1 MDVRYEGNNL
11 WKRVINYFGKG
22 YQNDDKTGTL
32 INGDT
37 RNSNDENKKVK
48 TRTLNFMASSALV
61 LCVLHPLDIIRTRK
75 QIYKVYKNSYPY
87 YYNNKYNLFYILKKE
102 KVESIY
108 RGLLATLL
116 TTGVS
121 HGIFRFIYDTLNYY
135 VFRQYNGV
143 NGMKNGKN
151 DTAIGRSKDEYRGGE
166 GNQVC
171 NSESGDSLEGGN
183 VKESSGG
190 GREIPSE
197 SPNFVRSPTERRQE
211 NFMIANLSYKKQI
224 NEEDNAAGSA
234 NKDAPISGH
243 KNIKYYIIT
252 SSLSSI
258 LSLFIQ
264 HPIWLIKTKI
274 ECTINLNY
282 KFLNYKSRITS
293 KHYNIFVTRNK
304 MCTSKI
310 VPKVAKVFLFFGYHL
325 GKKNGT
331 GKKIKSLLNED
342 MLKLYRKKFL
352 CNKNV
357 KTRKKFNHLTYAN
370 DKKAF
375 LQKSVKRKIAHNY
388 LLYKYYTL
396 SILERKQLTKI
407 LISNHRKKFSRRYL
421 TYLKTLFSGN
431 QILRIF
437 KREES
442 KNAIST
448 IYNYK
453 NYFQFVYNIYKRE
466 KLFSFYKGFLT
477 SILLTPHVAIQF
489 YIYEYLT
496 YHFSSE
502 YFRNEFIGEDAQISS
517 NTLAKTLPFLYG
529 VLSKFIAVMFT
540 YPLYTIKMRQQV
552 QMKNYGFLDVV
563 VNIFRLE
570 GIRSFYTGLNM
581 HLLRNCL
588 QNGMLFFIFEYLN
601 DDSARVKSVPSDT
614 SLE

>member
-1 MDVRYEGNNL
+1 MDVRYEGKDL
-11 WKRVINYFGKG
+11 WKRVTNYFSKD
-22 YQNDDKTGTL
+22 YQNGDKTDTL

-37 RNSNDENKKVK
+37 RNNNDENKRVK

-61 LCVLHPLDIIRTRK
+61 LCVLHPLDTIRTRK

-102 KVESIY
+102 KIESIY

-116 TTGVS
+116 TSGLS

-135 VFRQYNGV
+135 AFRQFNDDNGV
-143 NGMKNGKN
+143 NNKKY
-151 DTAIGRSKDEYRGGE
+151 DTTVGRRKAEYPAGE
-166 GNQVC
+166 ANQVC
-171 NSESGDSLEGGN
+171 NSALRDSAEGGN
-183 VKESSGG
+183 VIENSRGS
-190 GREIPSE
+190 REIPWE
-197 SPNFVRSPTERRQE
+197 SPKFVKSAIERRQE
-211 NFMIANLSYKKQI
+211 DFMISNVSYKKHV
-224 NEEDNAAGSA
+224 NEKDNASGSD
-234 NKDAPISGH
+234 NTNAPISGH
-243 KNIKYYIIT
+243 KNMKYYIIT
-252 SSLSSI
+252 SSVSSI
-258 LSLFIQ
+258 ISVCIQ

-293 KHYNIFVTRNK
+293 KHYNIFVERNK
-304 MCTSKI
+304 MFTSKI
-310 VPKVAKVFLFFGYHL
+310 VPKVAKVFLFCGYHL
-325 GKKNGT
+325 GRKNRT
-331 GKKIKSLLNED
+331 GKKIKSLLND
-342 MLKLYRKKFL
+342 DLLKYYRNNFVY
-352 CNKNV
+352 NKNV
-357 KTRKKFNHLTYAN
+357 KTRKKFNHLTYVN
-370 DKKAF
+370 DKTAF
-375 LQKSVKRKIAHNY
+375 LHKSVKRKIEHNY

-396 SILERKQLTKI
+396 SNMERKQMTKM

-421 TYLKTLFSGN
+421 KYLKAYFTNN

-437 KREES
+437 KREQS
-442 KNAIST
+442 KNGIST

-453 NYFQFVYNIYKRE
+453 NYFQFVYNVYKRE

-489 YIYEYLT
+489 YVYEYLT
-496 YHFSSE
+496 YHFSCE
-502 YFRNEFIGEDAQISS
+502 YFRNEFVGEDSYISS

-540 YPLYTIKMRQQV
+540 YPLYTIKVRQQV
-552 QMKNYGFLDVV
+552 QMKNYGFLNVV

-570 GIRSFYTGLNM
+570 GIKSFYTGLNM

-601 DDSARVKSVPSDT
+601 AGSAGVK
-614 SLE
+614 

>member
-1 MDVRYEGNNL
+1 MDVKYEGKHL
-11 WKRVINYFGKG
+11 WKRVTNYFSKD
-22 YQNDDKTGTL
+22 YQSGDKTGTL
-32 INGDT
+32 INDDT
-37 RNSNDENKKVK
+37 HNSNDENKKVK

-61 LCVLHPLDIIRTRK
+61 LCVLHPLDTIRTRK

-102 KVESIY
+102 KIESIY

-135 VFRQYNGV
+135 AFRQFNDVNGV
-143 NGMKNGKN
+143 KNKKN
-151 DTAIGRSKDEYRGGE
+151 DFPMGRSKDNYRGGE
-166 GNQVC
+166 TNHVC
-171 NSESGDSLEGGN
+171 STKLKDSLGGK
-183 VKESSGG
+183 VIESSSD

-197 SPNFVRSPTERRQE
+197 SPNFVKSATEGRQGD
-211 NFMIANLSYKKQI
+211 NFMLSNLSYKKKI
-224 NEEDNAAGSA
+224 NEEDNAADSG

-243 KNIKYYIIT
+243 KNMKYYIIT
-252 SSLSSI
+252 SSVSSI
-258 LSLFIQ
+258 ISVCIQ

-274 ECTINLNY
+274 EGTINLNY

-293 KHYNIFVTRNK
+293 KHYNIFMAKHN
-304 MCTSKI
+304 MYTSKI
-310 VPKVAKVFLFFGYHL
+310 VPKVAKVLLLFGYHL
-325 GKKNGT
+325 GRKNGT

-342 MLKLYRKKFL
+342 MLKFYKNNFVF
-352 CNKNV
+352 NKNV
-357 KTRKKFNHLTYAN
+357 KRRKKFNHLTYVN

-375 LQKSVKRKIAHNY
+375 LHKSVKRKIAHNY

-396 SILERKQLTKI
+396 SILERKQMTKMF
-407 LISNHRKKFSRRYL
+407 ISNHRKKFSRRYL
-421 TYLKTLFSGN
+421 TYLKGFFTGN

-453 NYFQFVYNIYKRE
+453 NYFQFVYNVYKKE

-489 YIYEYLT
+489 YVYEYLT
-496 YHFSSE
+496 YHFSCE
-502 YFRNEFIGEDAQISS
+502 YFRNEFIGKDGYISS
-517 NTLAKTLPFLYG
+517 NTLAKALPFLYG
-529 VLSKFIAVMFT
+529 VLSKFIAVIFT
-540 YPLYTIKMRQQV
+540 YPLYTIKVRQQV
-552 QMKNYGFLDVV
+552 QMKNYGFLNVV

-601 DDSARVKSVPSDT
+601 TGSVGVK
-614 SLE
+614 